1 MNKMKTTAFPN
12 GETGRGRQSG
22 RQQYSDTP
30 QHAHTRGRARS
41 HVRAEMIISV
51 EHAAASLNAD
61 VYHADVRIYVCP
73 VDEAAAAAAAH
84 VGVRKGFQELDR
96 RNVNGRRHVLTRG
109 LRAQT

>member
-41 HVRAEMIISV
+41 HVRARGEEMIISV

-61 VYHADVRIYVCP
+61 VYHADGRIY
-73 VDEAAAAAAAH
+73 AAH
-84 VGVRKGFQELDR
+84 VGVRKGVRELDR
-96 RNVNGRRHVLTRG
+96 RNVNGRRRVDARFG
-109 LRAQT
+109 GANVDG

>member
-41 HVRAEMIISV
+41 HVRAGGEEMIISV

-61 VYHADVRIYVCP
+61 VYHADERIY
-73 VDEAAAAAAAH
+73 EAAAAH
-84 VGVRKGFQELDR
+84 VDVRKGFQELDR
-96 RNVNGRRHVLTRG
+96 RNVLTRG
-109 LRAQT
+109 LRAQM